1 VRSIQFQF
9 DGLLLIMLPLTVYK
23 IGGSLLDLPEL
34 PAVIRNVL
42 AQRANHAALLVAGGG
57 DAADLVREWDR
68 LHSLGEE
75 ASHELA
81 LAAMDLSSAL
91 LSRLVPGLREV
102 RSVHQVRAA
111 ASDNVVGLLCAGCF
125 IKSAQTQGHAP
136 LEHSWRITSD
146 SIAAWTAR
154 VVAPAELVLL
164 KSVPLPSGIA
174 LPDAARDGLVDEAFP
189 EIAADLPT
197 IGWVNARAA
206 RPMIE
211 RWR

>member
-1 VRSIQFQF
+1 
-9 DGLLLIMLPLTVYK
+9 MLPLTVYK

-34 PAVIRNVL
+34 PAVIRDVL
-42 AQRANHAALLVAGGG
+42 AQRAQTAALLVVGGG
-57 DAADLVREWDR
+57 AAADLVRGWDR
-68 LHSLGEE
+68 FHSLGEE

-81 LAAMDLSSAL
+81 LAAMDLNAAL

-111 ASDNVVGLLCAGCF
+111 ASDNVAGLLCADCF
-125 IKSAQTQGHAP
+125 IKSAQAQGHAP

-154 VVAPAELVLL
+154 IVAPAELVLL
-164 KSVPLPSGIA
+164 KSVPLPGGLS
-174 LPDAARDGLVDEAFP
+174 LPDAARDRLVDEAFP
-189 EIAADLPT
+189 EIAADLPS

-206 RPMIE
+206 TPVIE
-211 RWR
+211 KWR